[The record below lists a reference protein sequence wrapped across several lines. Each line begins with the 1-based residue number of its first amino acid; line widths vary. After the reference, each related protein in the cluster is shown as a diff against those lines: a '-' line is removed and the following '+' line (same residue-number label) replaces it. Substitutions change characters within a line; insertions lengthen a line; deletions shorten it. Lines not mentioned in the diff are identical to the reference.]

1 MNDKKNIDR
10 LFQEKFKDFE
20 VAPNDALWD
29 RINES
34 LPHKKKKRRVI
45 ALWWQIGGVA
55 AAITLLFTVGV
66 TVFNTDYNIQE
77 FPIVNSEDKNTPLEK
92 DPTNT
97 ATDNSQHK
105 FNKVKEES
113 TTIAN
118 TNIGTEQNSKVNDSE
133 ELPQQNTKA
142 SHRLTTPKYSN
153 TTSNAV
159 ANTTNNK
166 VKNKTD
172 KRVKNTTV
180 SNEPEAVR
188 IVNQTKTSTSHIK
201 EDNST
206 ELASEI
212 EKQSVLKKNLK
223 DSKTIVAERTKTTTA
238 ASEYNDETSEI
249 NDRELQEL
257 ISENLE
263 EETIE
268 DAIAENN
275 ETISEEEKEDDRS
288 RWSIAPNVA
297 PVYFNAFGEGSSLDK
312 QFNEN
317 SKNSD
322 VNMSY
327 GIAGSYAISKKIK
340 IRAGINRVNLN
351 QTTSDVFAFVGP
363 ETAARSN
370 DASFNN
376 IAFSTSNETQQVSLM
391 SAKMMNR
398 SSTPE
403 LFNTKIAGQIDQR
416 FGFIEIPLEIEYR
429 LLDTKFGINIISG
442 FSTLFLSENEIY
454 ADVNGRSE
462 LIGEANNINDT
473 SFSANFGLGM
483 DYRISR
489 QWNINL
495 EPTFKYQINTFN
507 NTTGDFKPF
516 FIGLYT
522 GLSYKF

>member
-1 MNDKKNIDR
+1 MKDKKNIDR

-55 AAITLLFTVGV
+55 AAIALLLTVGV
-66 TVFNTDYNIQE
+66 TVFNTDVNIQE
-77 FPIVNSEDKNTPLEK
+77 FPIANSEDKDTPLEK
-92 DPTNT
+92 DSTNT
-97 ATDNSQHK
+97 ATDNSLHEL
-105 FNKVKEES
+105 NKVKEES

-118 TNIGTEQNSKVNDSE
+118 TNLNTEQKSKVNDSE
-133 ELPQQNTKA
+133 EQPLQNTKA

-153 TTSNAV
+153 TTSNTV
-159 ANTTNNK
+159 ANNSNNK

-180 SNEPEAVR
+180 SNEPEVVR
-188 IVNQTKTSTSHIK
+188 MANQTKTSTSHVK

-206 ELASEI
+206 QLASEI
-212 EKQSVLKKNLK
+212 EKQSVLNKNLK
-223 DSKTIVAERTKTTTA
+223 DSKTTVAERTKTTA

-249 NDRELQEL
+249 NDTKLQEL
-257 ISENLE
+257 ISEHLE
-263 EETIE
+263 KQTIE

-275 ETISEEEKEDDRS
+275 ETINEEEKEDDRS

-322 VNMSY
+322 VSMSY

-363 ETAARSN
+363 ETAARGN

-376 IAFSTSNETQQVSLM
+376 IAFSTGNEAQQVALM
-391 SAKMMNR
+391 SANMMNR

-442 FSTLFLSENEIY
+442 FSTLFLSENKIY

-462 LIGEANNINDT
+462 FIGEANNINDT